1 MKQLNITYEDQE
13 HKLLEDA
20 KLKSGLNWHDFL
32 LDLVKGQKT
41 RWY

>member
-1 MKQLNITYEDQE
+1 MKQLNITYADQE

-32 LDLVKGQKT
+32 LHLVKVGNQ
-41 RWY
+41 